1 MLARKRHIAGLP
13 ERIRTPLLIP
23 SFSSKSG
30 KIGHGNVAIERHA
43 EFISSPVLIS
53 AYDIFHNLVELPSFA
68 EDVIFLDSG
77 GYEALRDMQAAD
89 AGDTSG
95 VERFKWTEDDYVKV
109 LTDLKSRCPVVAV
122 SFDHPQ
128 HPASLPD
135 QLDRAER
142 LFPKRPGLIPEFLI
156 KTDPDTTYL
165 NIDTLVAQVERLATY
180 PIVGL
185 TDKELG
191 VTMMERLLCVAR
203 LRVALD
209 NLGSDI
215 PIHIFGSLDPITAPL
230 YFLAGADVFD
240 GLAWLRYG
248 FSDGLAVYPQNYEAV
263 KLDLHRRQNG
273 GAQLAM
279 WSRNYH
285 YLVLLEDEMRRFLRK
300 YDFESFSYNADL
312 LKNAWGSLDES
323 LKD

>member
-30 KIGHGNVAIERHA
+30 RIGHSNVEIQRHA

-53 AYDIFHNLVELPSFA
+53 AFDLSYNLVELPSFA

-77 GYEALRDMQAAD
+77 GYEALRDQQAAD
-89 AGDTSG
+89 AGDISG
-95 VERFKWTEDDYVKV
+95 VERFKWTEDHYVKV
-109 LTDLKSRCPVVAV
+109 LSDLKSRCPVVAV
-122 SFDHPQ
+122 SFDHPRY
-128 HPASLPD
+128 PATLAD

-142 LFPKRPGLIPEFLI
+142 LFPKQAGLIPEFLI
-156 KTDPDTTYL
+156 KSDPDTPYL
-165 NIDTLVAQVERLATY
+165 NIGTIVAQIERLAAY
-180 PIVGL
+180 PIIGL

-203 LRVALD
+203 LRAALD
-209 NLGSDI
+209 KLESNI

-248 FSDGLAVYPQNYEAV
+248 FSEGRAVYPQNFEAIE
-263 KLDLHRRQNG
+263 LDLHRRQNG
-273 GAQLAM
+273 GAQSAM
-279 WSRNYH
+279 WNSNYN
-285 YLVLLEDEMRRFLRK
+285 YLVLLEDQMRRFLRK
-300 YDFESFSYNADL
+300 YDFESFKYNAEL
-312 LKNAWGSLDES
+312 LKDAWSSLDES